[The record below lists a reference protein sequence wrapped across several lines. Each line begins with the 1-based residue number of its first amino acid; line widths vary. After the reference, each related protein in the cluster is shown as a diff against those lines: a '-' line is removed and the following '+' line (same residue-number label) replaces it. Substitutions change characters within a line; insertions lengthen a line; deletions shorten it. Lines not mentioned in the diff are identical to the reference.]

1 MIKKLVKK
9 SFLYLPSLIAI
20 IAVSLSWDFIKF
32 KFENP
37 NEIIGYYS
45 IFKHSYLNDNV
56 RYIIFVSLPLITYLL
71 SIIYYKKIKLNIF
84 KDILIFDNSQNLDKN
99 IPLKFFFI
107 LLVAQIFL
115 FISQNLN
122 YNSIDLF
129 HEGQAISGALNLKI
143 KGTLWSES
151 YIITSLFVDLLNAN
165 ISWKLTNLQSLSSYR
180 LFIDLLIFIT
190 SILSVYFI
198 YQISSSLKSYQ
209 NYKIFTFIILSLF
222 TLSMFENNTLSYRE
236 LPIFI
241 FLIITYKLIIKKEL
255 NIINLGILG
264 ILPILSVLW
273 SLDRGIFLIFAYIP
287 LIFIFL
293 INKKLRELS
302 LIISFFLFT
311 IFIFI
316 AIIGFN
322 EFNYFLINSTE
333 ILKSSDL
340 LNGII
345 HPKPFSNEDGSTRAT
360 RSLLI
365 IIING
370 ILLINLLIND
380 EEKLNKNIKIFFV
393 VYYFLSI
400 TFYKIGITRSDG
412 GHIKQGVSLNS
423 ILFIYFLLVNSFYLF
438 EKKKFLK
445 KTQNLFPILNILIV
459 LIFIG
464 LNTPKN
470 FLNNSLNIFDRYKKF
485 INTDDIEFLNNKERK
500 LIKKLNSIASNEKCI
515 QIFTYETAISY
526 YLKKPSCTK
535 YYHIMN
541 MGPKKNQLDFIK
553 ELKES
558 TSKFIIVGGTYKNI
572 GNMKGRNLI
581 ELSPNE
587 RFPYIKNFI
596 NKNYKEYEKFEE
608 WSILIKIR

>member
-1 MIKKLVKK
+1 MIKKLIKK

-71 SIIYYKKIKLNIF
+71 SIIYYKKIKLNIL

-190 SILSVYFI
+190 SILSIYFI
-198 YQISSSLKSYQ
+198 YQISSSLKLHQ
-209 NYKIFTFIILSLF
+209 NNKILTFIILSLF
-222 TLSMFENNTLSYRE
+222 TVSMFENNTLSYRE

-273 SLDRGIFLIFAYIP
+273 SLDRGIFLIFAYT
-287 LIFIFL
+287 
-293 INKKLRELS
+293 IN
-302 LIISFFLFT
+302 
-311 IFIFI
+311 
-316 AIIGFN
+316 
-322 EFNYFLINSTE
+322 
-333 ILKSSDL
+333 
-340 LNGII
+340 
-345 HPKPFSNEDGSTRAT
+345 
-360 RSLLI
+360 
-365 IIING
+365 
-370 ILLINLLIND
+370 
-380 EEKLNKNIKIFFV
+380 
-393 VYYFLSI
+393 
-400 TFYKIGITRSDG
+400 
-412 GHIKQGVSLNS
+412 
-423 ILFIYFLLVNSFYLF
+423 IYF
-438 EKKKFLK
+438 
-445 KTQNLFPILNILIV
+445 
-459 LIFIG
+459 
-464 LNTPKN
+464 
-470 FLNNSLNIFDRYKKF
+470 FD
-485 INTDDIEFLNNKERK
+485 
-500 LIKKLNSIASNEKCI
+500 
-515 QIFTYETAISY
+515 
-526 YLKKPSCTK
+526 
-535 YYHIMN
+535 
-541 MGPKKNQLDFIK
+541 
-553 ELKES
+553 
-558 TSKFIIVGGTYKNI
+558 
-572 GNMKGRNLI
+572 
-581 ELSPNE
+581 
-587 RFPYIKNFI
+587 
-596 NKNYKEYEKFEE
+596 
-608 WSILIKIR
+608 